1 MYLLGLEM
9 TEYPE
14 IVKQFQSDYTSSSQ
28 QATQNYRGA
37 LLRYPLNNQDQYG
50 GTITFRARQAE
61 YQPLVGRAKSLLKT
75 EDGSTDTD
83 IEVATEAALL
93 SEVSAGAA
101 PTEASRSDLGPNRKR
116 KCVLYLPNAIQIQD
130 RVSYT
135 NFDLG
140 IIGAGI
146 EAGIQNGLSA
156 GQIAGGALSN
166 IAESVKSVAGAFTGG
181 TAVAGEET
189 LTSIAALRLTGGRF
203 SGAIQSAAGVALNPN
218 KRAILSGPELRNFSF
233 SFKLIPT
240 SKAESDSIKNIV
252 QFFREEMYPEAV
264 EQFGISAAYRY
275 PSIFDIILRYRTAAG
290 EYKKVATKILPC
302 FLNSVDVNYNQSG
315 MSFHRDGSPQELTL
329 TLNFTEERALNK
341 FDVAV
346 GGY

>member
-1 MYLLGLEM
+1 LYLLGLEM

-14 IVKQFQSDYTSSSQ
+14 IVQQFQSDYKSSSQ
-28 QATQNYRGA
+28 QASQDYRKA
-37 LLRYPLNNQDQYG
+37 LLKYPLNNQDQYG

-61 YQPLVGRAKSLLKT
+61 YKPLSGVAKNLLQETPFEIDDETRANAAVLSGVEDAKS
-75 EDGSTDTD
+75 S
-83 IEVATEAALL
+83 V
-93 SEVSAGAA
+93 V
-101 PTEASRSDLGPNRKR
+101 ASREDLGPQRKR
-116 KCVLYLPNAIQIQD
+116 KCVLYLPSAIQIQD

-146 EAGIQNGLSA
+146 EAGISSGQSA
-156 GQIAGGALSN
+156 AQLGAGALSN
-166 IAESVKSVAGAFTGG
+166 IAESLKSVAGLFTG
-181 TAVAGEET
+181 TATNVEGEET
-189 LTSIAALRLTGGRF
+189 LTSVAALRLTGGRF

-218 KRAILSGPELRNFSF
+218 KRAILSGPDLRNFSF

-240 SKAESDSIKNIV
+240 SQAEAESIKAIV

-264 EQFGISAAYRY
+264 EQFGVSAAYRY

-290 EYKKVATKILPC
+290 DYKKVATKILPC

-315 MSFHRDGSPQELTL
+315 MAFHRDGNPQELTL
-329 TLNFTEERALNK
+329 SLNFTEERALNK